1 MPLRVDVETQK
12 DRSPNIYMETNDKS
26 ANTFMLDSFI
36 HLFAF
41 ISVLLI
47 GADKWGIDVGVN
59 LRLDQL
65 FLVILS
71 VLIFLKNGFY
81 FSYNPWIISFLLF
94 SFISVFFAVSMF
106 RGALYFCSII
116 YNVIFL
122 FYGFT
127 NYIKLYGIKR
137 FIRLFRM
144 TLYVQ
149 FAILLLQFLLK
160 AVFDYELSVLPSYG
174 EHLGV
179 LRFNLWFYEPSYL
192 ATYLSFWFAL
202 SLYMFL
208 IERNR
213 GYWKDIL
220 MVLAMFLIS
229 TATTGFLAIIL
240 VCVTVYL
247 IWICKSF
254 SLNKLIFP
262 CIVLIGFI
270 IFRVAFS
277 SVYEVFFGR
286 LFDQSLDS
294 ASGGRIS
301 AWKETWDVFLQAPL
315 FGVGPGNYGLFLG
328 EEAGTV
334 PSNVTLELMAT
345 LGIFATLAFYG
356 LSLSL
361 CIRAFI
367 FHSRIR
373 SESSA
378 LLAGCAIGLLIFTVV
393 LQANQGY
400 LRLYHWMFFGIL
412 NGGLIQ
418 LKGRYKNS
426 VKTYGR
432 TQKRVLETT

>member
-1 MPLRVDVETQK
+1 METQK

-26 ANTFMLDSFI
+26 ANMFMLDSFI

-47 GADKWGIDVGVN
+47 GADKWGIDVGIN

-106 RGALYFCSII
+106 RGALYFCSIV

-229 TATTGFLAIIL
+229 TATTGFLAIIH
-240 VCVTVYL
+240 VCITVYL
-247 IWICKSF
+247 I
-254 SLNKLIFP
+254 
-262 CIVLIGFI
+262 
-270 IFRVAFS
+270 
-277 SVYEVFFGR
+277 
-286 LFDQSLDS
+286 
-294 ASGGRIS
+294 
-301 AWKETWDVFLQAPL
+301 
-315 FGVGPGNYGLFLG
+315 
-328 EEAGTV
+328 
-334 PSNVTLELMAT
+334 
-345 LGIFATLAFYG
+345 
-356 LSLSL
+356 
-361 CIRAFI
+361 
-367 FHSRIR
+367 
-373 SESSA
+373 
-378 LLAGCAIGLLIFTVV
+378 
-393 LQANQGY
+393 
-400 LRLYHWMFFGIL
+400 
-412 NGGLIQ
+412 
-418 LKGRYKNS
+418 
-426 VKTYGR
+426 
-432 TQKRVLETT
+432 

>member
-41 ISVLLI
+41 ISILLI
-47 GADKWGIDVGVN
+47 GSDKWGIDVGVN

-71 VLIFLKNGFY
+71 VLLFLKNGFY
-81 FSYNPWIISFLLF
+81 FSYNLWIISFLLF
-94 SFISVFFAVSMF
+94 SFISVLFAVSMF

-301 AWKETWDVFLQAPL
+301 AWKETWEVFLQAPL